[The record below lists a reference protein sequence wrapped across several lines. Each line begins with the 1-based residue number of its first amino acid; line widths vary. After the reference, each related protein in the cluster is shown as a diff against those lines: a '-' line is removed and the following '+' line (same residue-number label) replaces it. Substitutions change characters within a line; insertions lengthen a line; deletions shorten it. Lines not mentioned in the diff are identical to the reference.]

1 MGHGI
6 TKITF
11 DDSVLPTGAD
21 NIELLNTA
29 IACTG
34 KRQLNGVGG
43 AMKRFVWNIVFDAAA
58 TIRLDKSDDRGV
70 TWVTVGAA
78 VTPVT
83 GVDGGFLIEH
93 YDDFRIVWV
102 NGGAGNQTVWEVDIA
117 LDGERSVAGVAGDA

>member
-11 DDSVLPTGAD
+11 DDSVLPTGND
-21 NIELLNTA
+21 NIELFNTVV
-29 IACTG
+29 ACTG

-43 AMKRFVWNIVFDAAA
+43 AMKRFVWNIVFDLPAN
-58 TIRLDKSDDRGV
+58 IRLDKSNDRGAN
-70 TWVTVGAA
+70 WVPVGAVVA
-78 VTPVT
+78 AAT

-102 NGGAGNQTVWEVDIA
+102 NDGVSQTVWEVDIA